1 MMQAEAAFPPLPLAS
16 NVALAAWFAGADA
29 AACFAA
35 PFAPEELVP
44 PLARALWLLAYTLA
58 AGRMAD

>member
-35 PFAPEELVP
+35 PFAPEELAP
-44 PLARALWLLAYTLA
+44 IARALWLLAYTLA